1 MAHHGGGTWGRA
13 EEARWCEEE
22 GFLHERGCE
31 GGEQLRFQPR
41 VGFGQRNRG
50 RFRPLFGHKPPFG
63 HKLREAGGRAR
74 RDGLTSRTGRYFGAP
89 VPRGSNQQVGG
100 NMFKRRWDEPALMKE
115 GGSSRGIGEMTQT
128 KEEAKGGGESKKPG
142 QIKVGDVVFPVNSE
156 VKKGKNCV
164 SEFDDDDD
172 DLLEF
177 DEEPRVIRDKKGDD
191 QKGGARV
198 KVCSRCTQ
206 KGHGV
211 ADCLG
216 FQHIPHQPLQ
226 RNKKTTKKALVHV
239 VGGAL
244 SVERLVTLLH
254 KLCPTKWKWEPV
266 PHGKDTFVVLF
277 PSKGELQWAI
287 NFGGA
292 DVKEGGVATGVRAEF
307 EEWFEEEEGFL
318 LPKVLDVVIEDRCF
332 ELKFEVEKKGVD
344 ENGEEVEFNLE
355 DWDGDEEDDVLEE
368 VYERVE
374 REEMEENEAGVQQEK
389 IVQLANVGE
398 VVVTPKRASERLMG
412 SSGRHSLEKAKSK
425 KAWMNLDPL
434 SGRVVVSNLKT

>member
-177 DEEPRVIRDKKGDD
+177 DEEPRV
-191 QKGGARV
+191 
-198 KVCSRCTQ
+198 
-206 KGHGV
+206 
-211 ADCLG
+211 
-216 FQHIPHQPLQ
+216 
-226 RNKKTTKKALVHV
+226 
-239 VGGAL
+239 
-244 SVERLVTLLH
+244 
-254 KLCPTKWKWEPV
+254 
-266 PHGKDTFVVLF
+266 
-277 PSKGELQWAI
+277 
-287 NFGGA
+287 
-292 DVKEGGVATGVRAEF
+292 
-307 EEWFEEEEGFL
+307 
-318 LPKVLDVVIEDRCF
+318 
-332 ELKFEVEKKGVD
+332 EKKGVD

-398 VVVTPKRASERLMG
+398 VLVTPKRASERLMG

>member
-22 GFLHERGCE
+22 GFLHERGRE
-31 GGEQLRFQPR
+31 GGEQLRFQPG
-41 VGFGQRNRG
+41 VGFGQGNGG
-50 RFRPLFGHKPPFG
+50 RFPPLFGHKPPFG

-74 RDGLTSRTGRYFGAP
+74 RDGLASRTGRYLGAP

-142 QIKVGDVVFPVNSE
+142 QIKVGDVVVPVNSE

-164 SEFDDDDD
+164 SEFDDDED

-191 QKGGARV
+191 QKGGALV

-211 ADCLG
+211 ADCKVDVYCDICDCSVHVYHKCPVLKLPKPVVQGGLG

-254 KLCPTKWKWEPV
+254 KLCPTKWKWELV
-266 PHGKDTFVVLF
+266 PHGKDAFVVLF

-318 LPKVLDVVIEDRCF
+318 LPKVLDVVIEDRSF

-355 DWDGDEEDDVLEE
+355 D
-368 VYERVE
+368 
-374 REEMEENEAGVQQEK
+374 
-389 IVQLANVGE
+389 
-398 VVVTPKRASERLMG
+398 
-412 SSGRHSLEKAKSK
+412 
-425 KAWMNLDPL
+425 
-434 SGRVVVSNLKT
+434 